1 MLKAFDLLLQT
12 EVTAKNAAI
21 NGDNEAF
28 RYECICCGEEVF
40 LAAQDSNLKA
50 THFRHR
56 SGNNDKECELYL
68 GQYGAIPNSARR
80 RNKQDHIEF
89 YYNNSTKCFYV
100 GLTYSDDEIT
110 IYEDA
115 GAFLEI
121 REKRTAA
128 PFFKK
133 SINHQSFVNCVPEK
147 FSIDRYASSYFI
159 SNTLNDIK
167 REYTVFS
174 PNYPSFFKILS
185 NSCEEKDFSARL
197 IKSKSLYTNTR
208 YFIAW
213 AGRNTAQVI
222 LQALPGVVI
231 EDSYYF
237 KTFGGFTIYG
247 IIVHF
252 ERKTPSLDNALQ
264 EWGFDLDISESVS
277 LLWPP
282 AYEENERSVV
292 SSSIVYLYSTF
303 KFQGLGNVNT
313 KDQYI
318 TEVSEKVTK
327 IAINEPVRILKKNA
341 ELTIWKEPFVA
352 DIQPIQIIQEY
363 ADRFQVPIKTGN
375 SFYSFS
381 VFGAELL
388 KPGQVVFLTSDSF
401 IAEYKRNSLLRTVSF
416 STPDHPSIES
426 RFFEAL
432 SNYWISEDFDDSI
445 IQSVPQPIIDYLNQ
459 CKRSGRINKAV
470 NRLLKDEA
478 K

>member
-1 MLKAFDLLLQT
+1 M
-12 EVTAKNAAI
+12 E
-21 NGDNEAF
+21 
-28 RYECICCGEEVF
+28 
-40 LAAQDSNLKA
+40 
-50 THFRHR
+50 
-56 SGNNDKECELYL
+56 
-68 GQYGAIPNSARR
+68 
-80 RNKQDHIEF
+80 
-89 YYNNSTKCFYV
+89 
-100 GLTYSDDEIT
+100 
-110 IYEDA
+110 
-115 GAFLEI
+115 
-121 REKRTAA
+121 
-128 PFFKK
+128 
-133 SINHQSFVNCVPEK
+133 
-147 FSIDRYASSYFI
+147 RYASSYFI

-174 PNYPSFFKILS
+174 PNYPSFFKLLS

-213 AGRNTAQVI
+213 AGRNTAQII

-247 IIVHF
+247 LIVHF
-252 ERKTPSLDNALQ
+252 ESKTPSLDNALQ
-264 EWGFDLDISESVS
+264 QWGFNLDISESVS

-303 KFQGLGNVNT
+303 KFQGLGNVNV
-313 KDQYI
+313 KNQCI

-341 ELTIWKEPFVA
+341 ELTIWKEPFVS
-352 DIQPIQIIQEY
+352 DIQPVQIIQEY
-363 ADRFQVPIKTGN
+363 ADRFQIPIKSDN
-375 SFYSFS
+375 SFYFFS
-381 VFGAELL
+381 VFGVELL
-388 KPGQVVFLTSDSF
+388 NPGQVVFLTSDSF
-401 IAEYKRNSLLRTVSF
+401 VAEYKRNSLIRTISF
-416 STPDHPSIES
+416 SAPDYPSIEA

-432 SNYWISEDFDDSI
+432 SNYWITEDYDESI
-445 IQSVPQPIIDYLNQ
+445 LQSVPQPILDYLNL
-459 CKRSGRINKAV
+459 CKSSGHINKAV